1 MKNIIDTASSDNN
14 FSTLV
19 MAIKAAGLVE
29 TLQGDG
35 PFTVFAPTNEAFAKI
50 PDTTL
55 QELLKDK
62 PKLTSIL
69 THHVV
74 PGKVMAKDIVSLNG
88 KKTVEG
94 SALTIDTT
102 RGVMVDKATVTLPDL
117 ECSNGVIHAIDT
129 VLMPS

>member
-1 MKNIIDTASSDNN
+1 MKNIIDTASSDNT

-50 PDTTL
+50 PDSTL
-55 QELLKDK
+55 QDLLKDK

-69 THHVV
+69 TSHIIT
-74 PGKVMAKDIVSLNG
+74 GKVMAKDIASQDG
-88 KKTVEG
+88 KKSIAGGT
-94 SALTIDTT
+94 LKIDATS
-102 RGVMVDKATVTLPDL
+102 GVMVNDATVTTPDI
-117 ECSNGVIHAIDT
+117 ECTNGVIHAIDT